1 MQKKTTVPDF
11 GTAVLLYGNDAQ
23 TVLLRGGGKCRA
35 LLLCR
40 AGQHN
45 RLRESFCGERAGSKG
60 RRGRLVQPCAGQGTE
75 LLGTVHGFADRAVKA
90 ACADDSKHAACLLR
104 DDRLMRRVRLEGE
117 TA

>member
-90 ACADDSKHAACLLR
+90 ACALR
-104 DDRLMRRVRLEGE
+104 GRRREPSAS
-117 TA
+117 TST

>member
-40 AGQHN
+40 AGQHD
-45 RLRESFCGERAGSKG
+45 RLRESFCGERAGTKAGNKG
-60 RRGRLVQPCAGQGTE
+60 FECGVGAIE
-75 LLGTVHGFADRAVKA
+75 MVNV
-90 ACADDSKHAACLLR
+90 LR
-104 DDRLMRRVRLEGE
+104 QL
-117 TA
+117 